1 MAAADPCARGGDARF
16 SPCGR
21 YRWWLERHWPPA
33 AAAGRP
39 AGAGAAR
46 SSGRLLFIGLNPSRA
61 DAARDDAT
69 LLRLQGFARHWG
81 FAALEVVNLFARV
94 SPRPADLRRLA
105 EPVGGENDRWIAAR
119 LRACDRVWLGWGN
132 GGRWRGRD
140 RRVLALIRTGVPPAA
155 VGCIGVTAAGQPR
168 HPLYAPAATRWVRW
182 AEPAGLSHPERD

>member
-1 MAAADPCARGGDARF
+1 MAGADLCAHGGDVRF

-33 AAAGRP
+33 ATAGQQ
-39 AGAGAAR
+39 AGGGVA
-46 SSGRLLFIGLNPSRA
+46 SSCGRLLFIGLNPSRA

-69 LLRLQGFARHWG
+69 LRRLG

-94 SPRPADLRRLA
+94 SPRPDDLQRLA

-132 GGRWRGRD
+132 GGRWSGRD
-140 RRVLALIRTGVPPAA
+140 RRVLALIRNGVPPAA
-155 VGCIGVTAAGQPR
+155 VGCIGVTASGQPR
-168 HPLYAPAATRWVRW
+168 HPLYAPAAARWVPW
-182 AEPAGLSHPERD
+182 AEQAPLSHPGRD